1 MSILE
6 WLGLKRDSAREK
18 AGETETVR
26 RIVGELRALPPDRA
40 RYVAAFAFVLARVA
54 HADLVIT
61 EDETRRM
68 EQIVR
73 DLGHLPAAQAI
84 LAVEIAR
91 RQSEL
96 TGGTENFLV
105 TRELKEIATREQCR
119 ELLDCLFAVS
129 AADDSISSV
138 EESQIRQIASELGF
152 SLEELVEIR
161 SAWNDKREILRR
173 PGVSGGT
180 RAGEEVS

>member
-6 WLGLKRDSAREK
+6 WLGLKRDTAQ
-18 AGETETVR
+18 GDTGDTETVR

-61 EDETRRM
+61 EEETHKM
-68 EQIVR
+68 ERIVR
-73 DLGHLPAAQAI
+73 DLGHLPAPQAL
-84 LAVEIAR
+84 LAVEIAK

-161 SAWNDKREILRR
+161 SAWNHKREILRR
-173 PGVSGGT
+173 PGVSGGAP
-180 RAGEEVS
+180 AGEEVS